1 MELEHQQLDLR
12 YSQLRLRSPRQ
23 EKRLVASIAEVG
35 QLVPISVVRADADP
49 ARLIVIDGFKR
60 VRALRRLKTDVVRA
74 FAWELSEL
82 DALLLH
88 RSLQSAQG
96 ESALEQA
103 WLLRELQVR
112 FDLSQ
117 QDLAR
122 QFQRSK
128 SWISR
133 RLALIGD
140 LPPEVQD
147 LVRLGRLTPHAATK
161 YLVPVARAN
170 RDDCVRLAAVAAEQQ
185 LSTRDLGLLYAGWR
199 DGSAVSRERLLED
212 PQLYLRSRQA
222 LIEASENPPGPRE
235 GLLKD
240 VEILGAVARRALG
253 RLKDFE
259 LGSLAALD
267 HDVLGAGL
275 ELVAG
280 HVRQLMEALRTTQG
294 EATHARPEH
303 PNRDPRVA

>member
-1 MELEHQQLDLR
+1 
-12 YSQLRLRSPRQ
+12 
-23 EKRLVASIAEVG
+23 
-35 QLVPISVVRADADP
+35 
-49 ARLIVIDGFKR
+49 
-60 VRALRRLKTDVVRA
+60 
-74 FAWELSEL
+74 
-82 DALLLH
+82 
-88 RSLQSAQG
+88 
-96 ESALEQA
+96 
-103 WLLRELQVR
+103 
-112 FDLSQ
+112 
-117 QDLAR
+117 
-122 QFQRSK
+122 
-128 SWISR
+128 
-133 RLALIGD
+133 
-140 LPPEVQD
+140 
-147 LVRLGRLTPHAATK
+147 
-161 YLVPVARAN
+161 